1 MFLSMPVLH
10 KVYQINWRVMG
21 KAYPHA
27 SMSVNR

>member
-1 MFLSMPVLH
+1 MPVLH

-21 KAYPHA
+21 KAYPHT